1 MRNLISNMMAT
12 HDDWLTRETLLRRV
26 RRQHDQKAWEEF
38 VLYYR
43 GYVNGIALRMG
54 LNHHDAEEIVQTVML
69 KCWQKLPDF
78 EYDQRKGR
86 FRGWLCT
93 VAGNEV
99 KMLLRRRSQGLNS
112 LTPDKLAEVQEYL
125 RQVDANPTEQMIER
139 EWVTYITTLAW
150 KRIQGDVGEKEKKAF
165 KLISKGATA
174 EAVAKELAI
183 TVSSV
188 YVYKKRVQD
197 RLRDEIVL
205 LNNELD

>member
-1 MRNLISNMMAT
+1 MAENEN
-12 HDDWLTRETLLRRV
+12 WLTRETLLRRV
-26 RRQHDQKAWEEF
+26 RRQHDHKAWEEF
-38 VLYYR
+38 VHYYR
-43 GYVNGIALRMG
+43 GYVYGIARRMG
-54 LNHHDAEEIVQTVML
+54 LNHHDAEEVVQTVMV

-93 VAGNEV
+93 VGGNEV
-99 KMLLRRRSQGLNS
+99 KMLLRRRSQGLDR
-112 LTPDKLAEVQEYL
+112 LDPDKRAEVQGYL
-125 RQVDANPTEQMIER
+125 QQVDVNPTEQLIER

-150 KRIQGDVGEKEKKAF
+150 QRIQSQVGEKEKQAF
-165 KLISKGATA
+165 EMVSKGKAV
-174 EAVAKELAI
+174 EDVAKALDL